1 MSGAS
6 RKFVTFDCEGSQIAA
21 TLDLPPSPPRSA
33 LLVVTGG
40 NEVRAGAWNGHAQL
54 AARLA
59 EAGHAVLRFDRR
71 GVGDSEGGNAGFR
84 GAAPDIAAAL
94 ACLRREAPE
103 LQRVVGWGN
112 CDAASALMLTQGQG
126 FSGLV
131 LSNPWT
137 YEQDTDD
144 AEETD
149 ADVVGSGDVTP
160 AMTSTELRAH
170 YRARLFNLD
179 AVKRL
184 LTGRV
189 PVRSL
194 VRSVIGMLRK
204 PPPPSSLAQDMAR
217 GLSAYS
223 GPALL
228 LVAEGDR
235 TGQAFL
241 GSWDRADP
249 RLRICPKASHSFVE
263 PHAREWLDAQLLDAL
278 NG

>member
-1 MSGAS
+1 MSAGS
-6 RKFVTFDCEGSQIAA
+6 RKFVSFDCEGSQIAA
-21 TLDLPPSPPRSA
+21 TLDLPATPPRSA

-40 NEVRAGAWNGHAQL
+40 NEVRAGAWSGHAQM

-59 EAGHAVLRFDRR
+59 GAGHAVLRFDRR

-84 GAAPDIAAAL
+84 GSAPDIAAAL
-94 ACLRREAPE
+94 ACLRREAPGISH
-103 LQRVVGWGN
+103 VVAWGN
-112 CDAASALMLTQGQG
+112 CDAASALMLAQGQG

-137 YEQDTDD
+137 YEQEADE
-144 AEETD
+144 AD
-149 ADVVGSGDVTP
+149 ADEVGSEDVTP

-194 VRSVIGMLRK
+194 VRSVLAMLRK

-217 GLSAYS
+217 GLSAYP

-241 GSWDRADP
+241 GTWDRADP
-249 RLRICPKASHSFVE
+249 RLRVCPKASHSFVE